1 MPKFFIDRP
10 IFAWVLSLLI
20 MLGGVMAITHLPV
33 AQYPSVAPPSIA
45 INANY
50 AGASAETVQDTVTS
64 VIEQQMNGIDHLLY
78 MTSGSSASGQAT
90 VTLYFDSGTDPDIA
104 QVQVQNKLQLAIP
117 SLPATVQQQGITVVK
132 STRNFLMFF
141 TLSTTNADVSDIA
154 LGNFISSSVLD
165 PLRRVTGVGEADLF
179 GSQYAM
185 RIWLNPNQLE
195 SYKLDAND
203 VINAIQAQNA
213 QVPVGQLG
221 ARPSVKGQ
229 EINITLQ
236 GQSTLN
242 SVKQFEGIL
251 LRVNPDGSRVYLR
264 DVARVEMGGETYAMQ
279 ARVDGRPA
287 AAVGIRLAP
296 SANAVATAKAVH
308 AKVKELS
315 KFFPPG
321 VQADFPYDS
330 SEFVSASIREVVTTL
345 IEAIVMVFLIIFL
358 FLQNFRATFIP
369 TIVIPV
375 ALLGTFAV
383 MYALGF
389 SINVLTMFGMVL
401 AVGELVDDAIVVVEN
416 VERIMSEEGLGPRE
430 ATIKAMKQITGALIG
445 ISLVLT
451 AVFIPMAFFGGSVGA
466 IYRQFSLTL
475 VSCMLFSI
483 FLAMSLTPALCAT
496 LLKPVEKGHHLR
508 KEGFFGWFNRG
519 FLATR
524 KNYEGLLARTLNK
537 TPRYLVAYLA
547 IVAAVCFLYYFLPSS
562 FLPSEDQGYFITSI
576 QLPVGA
582 TQQRTRD
589 VIGQVEK
596 YYLSQPEVAGMVD
609 VIGFSF
615 NGAGQNTALAF
626 VHLKDWSERRG
637 AQHHVDA
644 IIGRAFAELGKIKDA
659 IIYPLNPPPIPELG
673 ISAGFD
679 FELED
684 QGGLG
689 HDKLMEARHQLEGLA
704 AANPDIAKNPPMR
717 FQGLEDTPQLKVDID
732 QAKASAL
739 GVSLADLNTALTTY
753 FGSAYINNFVNGN
766 RVQRVIAQLDAP
778 YRMLPQDVSKIYV
791 RNSSGQMVS
800 LASLAT
806 LHWIYGSPSLQHYN
820 GFPSLEF
827 QGSAASGKSTGQAM
841 TAMEGL
847 AAKLPA
853 GIGYEWTGQS
863 FEERLSA
870 KKAPLLYA
878 LSLIVVFL
886 ALAALYENWSIPV
899 AVILVVPLGILG
911 ALLGATLRGLPNDV
925 FFKVGLLTIVG
936 LSAKN
941 AILIIE
947 FAKDL
952 QAQGKGLIEATLEA
966 AHLRLRPILM
976 TSLAFILGV
985 SPLAL
990 SSGAGSAS
998 RHDIGTGVAGGMI
1011 TATVLAVIFV
1021 PVFFVVV
1028 RRIFKSQKP
1037 SHTMMAPKLAGFEE
1051 DEGNNHSAKP

>member
-20 MLGGVMAITHLPV
+20 ILGGILALTHLPV

-45 INANY
+45 INATY

-64 VIEQQMNGIDHLLY
+64 VIEQQMNGIDNLLY
-78 MTSGSSASGQAT
+78 ISSSSSASGQST
-90 VTLYFDSGTDPDIA
+90 VTLYFNSGTDPDIA
-104 QVQVQNKLQLAIP
+104 QVQVQNKLQLAMP
-117 SLPATVQQQGITVVK
+117 NLPQTVQQQGITVLK

-141 TLSTTNADVSDIA
+141 ALSSTNKDVSDIA

-179 GSQYAM
+179 GTEYAM
-185 RIWLNPNQLE
+185 RVWLNPNQLE
-195 SYKLDAND
+195 SYNLDAND
-203 VINAIQAQNA
+203 VIAAIQAQNA
-213 QVPVGQLG
+213 QVPVGQIG
-221 ARPSVKGQ
+221 DRPAVKGQ

-236 GQSTLN
+236 GQSTLTT
-242 SVKQFEGIL
+242 VKQFGDIL
-251 LRVNPDGSRVYLR
+251 VRVNPDGSRVYLR
-264 DVARVEMGGETYAMQ
+264 DVARVELGGESYAMQ
-279 ARVDGRPA
+279 ARVNGRPA

-296 SANAVATAKAVH
+296 SANAVATANAVY

-315 KFFPPG
+315 KFFPAG
-321 VQADFPYDS
+321 VRADFPYDS
-330 SEFVSASIREVVTTL
+330 SEFVRASILEVVTTL
-345 IEAIVMVFLIIFL
+345 LEAIVMVFLIIFL

-375 ALLGTFAV
+375 ALLGTFGV

-416 VERIMSEEGLGPRE
+416 VERIMSEEGLSPRE
-430 ATIKAMKQITGALIG
+430 ATRKAMGQITGALIG

-451 AVFIPMAFFGGSVGA
+451 AVFIPMAFFGGSVGE

-483 FLAMSLTPALCAT
+483 FLAMSLTPALCAS
-496 LLKPVEKGHHLR
+496 LLKPVEKGHDLR
-508 KEGFFGWFNRG
+508 KKGFFGWFNRG
-519 FLATR
+519 FAATR
-524 KNYEGLLARTLNK
+524 KNYEGFLGRMLDK
-537 TPRYLVAYLA
+537 TPRYLFIYLA
-547 IVAAVCFLYYFLPSS
+547 IVVAVGWFYVRLPSS
-562 FLPSEDQGYFITSI
+562 FLPDEDQGYFITSI

-582 TQQRTRD
+582 TQERTVD
-589 VIGQVEK
+589 VLKQVES
-596 YYLSQPEVAGMVD
+596 YYLKQPEVSGMVD
-609 VIGFSF
+609 VAGFSF
-615 NGAGQNTALAF
+615 NGQGQNAALAF
-626 VHLKDWSERRG
+626 VHLKDWSQRHG
-637 AQHHVDA
+637 YQHSVQA
-644 IIGRAFAELGKIKDA
+644 IIGRAFMALGQIKDA
-659 IIYPLNPPPIPELG
+659 IIYPINPPPIPELG
-673 ISAGFD
+673 ISSGFD

-689 HDKLMEARHQLEGLA
+689 HEKLMQARDQLFAMA
-704 AANPDIAKNPPMR
+704 ATNHDIVQLR

-739 GVSLADLNTALTTY
+739 GVSLADLNTVLETY
-753 FGSAYINNFVNGN
+753 FGSDYINNFVDGN

-778 YRMLPQDVSKIYV
+778 YRMLPQDISKVFV
-791 RNSSGQMVS
+791 RNNSGQMVS

-820 GFPSLEF
+820 GVPSLELV
-827 QGSAASGKSTGQAM
+827 GAAPPGKSTGEAM
-841 TAMEGL
+841 TAMENL
-847 AAKLPA
+847 AKKLPN
-853 GIGYEWTGQS
+853 GFGYEWTGQS
-863 FEERLSA
+863 FEERLSG
-870 KKAPLLYA
+870 KQAPLLYA
-878 LSLIVVFL
+878 LSLLVVFL

-911 ALLGATLRGLPNDV
+911 ALLAATLRGLPNDV

-952 QAQGKGLIEATLEA
+952 QAQGKGLVEATLEA

-985 SPLAL
+985 LPLAL
-990 SSGAGSAS
+990 STGAGSAS
-998 RHDIGTGVAGGMI
+998 RHDIGTGVAGGMV
-1011 TATVLAVIFV
+1011 TATVLAVFLV

-1028 RRIFKSQKP
+1028 CRMFKTQKP
-1037 SHTMMAPKLAGFEE
+1037 SRPRLPPEVGDPDDA
-1051 DEGNNHSAKP
+1051 DENGKQEQS

>member
-20 MLGGVMAITHLPV
+20 MLGGVLAITHLPV
-33 AQYPSVAPPSIA
+33 AQYPTVAPPSIA
-45 INANY
+45 INATY

-64 VIEQQMNGIDHLLY
+64 VIEQQMNGIDNLLY
-78 MTSGSSASGQAT
+78 MSSSSSASGQST
-90 VTLYFDSGTDPDIA
+90 VTLYFQSGTDPDIA
-104 QVQVQNKLQLAIP
+104 QVQVQNKLQLAVP
-117 SLPATVQQQGITVVK
+117 NLPLTVQQAGITVVK

-141 TLSTTNADVSDIA
+141 ALSSTNQDVSDIA
-154 LGNFISSSVLD
+154 LGNFISASVLD
-165 PLRRVTGVGEADLF
+165 PIRRVTGVGEADLF
-179 GSQYAM
+179 GTQYAM
-185 RIWLNPNQLE
+185 RIWLNPGQLE
-195 SYKLDAND
+195 SYNLDAND
-203 VINAIQAQNA
+203 VINAIQAQNT

-221 ARPSVKGQ
+221 ARPAVKGQ

-236 GQSTLN
+236 GQSTLTT
-242 SVKQFEGIL
+242 VKEFEGIL

-264 DVARVEMGGETYAMQ
+264 DVARVELGGDSYALQ

-296 SANAVATAKAVH
+296 SANAVATANLVR

-315 KFFPPG
+315 KFFPAG
-321 VQADFPYDS
+321 VQVDFPYDS
-330 SEFVSASIREVVTTL
+330 SEFVRASIREVVTTL
-345 IEAIVMVFLIIFL
+345 VEAIVMVFLIIFL

-375 ALLGTFAV
+375 ALLGTFCV

-416 VERIMSEEGLGPRE
+416 VERIMSEEGLSPRE

-466 IYRQFSLTL
+466 IYRQFSLSL
-475 VSCMLFSI
+475 ISCMLFSI

-508 KEGFFGWFNRG
+508 KQGFFGWFNRG
-519 FLATR
+519 FAATR
-524 KNYEGLLARTLNK
+524 KNYEGLLARTINK
-537 TPRYLVAYLA
+537 TPRYLFIYLA
-547 IVAAVCFLYYFLPSS
+547 IVVAVGWFYVRLPSS
-562 FLPSEDQGYFITSI
+562 FLPDEDQGYFITVI

-582 TQQRTRD
+582 TQERTVD
-589 VIGQVEK
+589 VLKQVES
-596 YYLSQPEVAGMVD
+596 YYLKLPEVAGMVG
-609 VIGFSF
+609 VAGFSF
-615 NGAGQNTALAF
+615 NGQGQNAGLAF
-626 VHLKDWSERRG
+626 VHLKDWSQRHG
-637 AQHHVDA
+637 AQHSVQA
-644 IIGRAFAELGKIKDA
+644 IIGRAFMALSQIKDA
-659 IIYPLNPPPIPELG
+659 VIYPINPPPIPELG
-673 ISAGFD
+673 ISSGFD

-684 QGGLG
+684 QAGLG
-689 HDKLMEARHQLEGLA
+689 HDQLMQARNQLFAMA
-704 AANPDIAKNPPMR
+704 ATNQDITQLR
-717 FQGLEDTPQLKVDID
+717 FQGLEDTPELRVDID

-753 FGSAYINNFVNGN
+753 FGSDYINNFVNGN

-778 YRMLPQDVSKIYV
+778 YRMLPQDVSKVFV

-820 GFPSLEF
+820 GVPSLELV
-827 QGSAASGKSTGQAM
+827 GSAPPGKSTGQAM
-841 TAMEGL
+841 TAMEKL
-847 AAKLPA
+847 AAKLPK
-853 GIGYEWTGQS
+853 GFGYEWTGQS
-863 FEERLSA
+863 FQELLSA
-870 KKAPLLYA
+870 KQAPMLYA

-899 AVILVVPLGILG
+899 AVILVVPLGIIG
-911 ALLGATLRGLPNDV
+911 AVLAATLRGLPNDV

-941 AILIIE
+941 AILIVE

-952 QAQGKGLIEATLEA
+952 QAQGKGLIEATLAA
-966 AHLRLRPILM
+966 AHMRLRPILM

-990 SSGAGSAS
+990 STGAGSAS

-1011 TATVLAVIFV
+1011 SATFLAILFV
-1021 PVFFVVV
+1021 PVFFVLV

-1037 SHTMMAPKLAGFEE
+1037 THTMMAPKPAGFEE
-1051 DEGNNHSAKP
+1051 DEDNNNSAKP

>member
-20 MLGGVMAITHLPV
+20 MLGGVLAVTHLPV

-64 VIEQQMNGIDHLLY
+64 VIEQQMNGIDNLLY
-78 MTSGSSASGQAT
+78 MSSSSSASGQST
-90 VTLYFDSGTDPDIA
+90 VTLYFRAGTDPDIA

-117 SLPATVQQQGITVVK
+117 SLPQTVQQQGITVVK
-132 STRNFLMFF
+132 STRNFLMVF
-141 TLSTTNADVSDIA
+141 TLSSTNKDVSDIA

-165 PLRRVTGVGEADLF
+165 PIRRVTGVGEADLF
-179 GSQYAM
+179 GTEYAI
-185 RIWLNPNQLE
+185 RIWLNPQKLE
-195 SYKLDAND
+195 SYSLGVND
-203 VINAIQAQNA
+203 VINAIQSQNTE
-213 QVPVGQLG
+213 VPVGQLG
-221 ARPSVKGQ
+221 ARPAVKGQ

-236 GQSTLN
+236 GQSTLRT
-242 SVKQFEGIL
+242 VKEFEDIL

-264 DVARVEMGGETYAMQ
+264 DVARVELGGEDYSMQ

-296 SANAVATAKAVH
+296 SANAVATANAVY

-321 VQADFPYDS
+321 VRADYPYDS
-330 SEFVSASIREVVTTL
+330 SEFVRASIREVVTTL
-345 IEAIVMVFLIIFL
+345 LEAIVMVFLIIFL

-416 VERIMSEEGLGPRE
+416 VERIMSEEGLPPRE
-430 ATIKAMKQITGALIG
+430 ATIKAMDQITGALIG
-445 ISLVLT
+445 ICLVLT

-466 IYRQFSLTL
+466 IYRQFSLSL

-483 FLAMSLTPALCAT
+483 FLAMSLTPALCAS
-496 LLKPVEKGHHLR
+496 LLKPVEQGHHLR
-508 KEGFFGWFNRG
+508 KRGFFGWFNRG
-519 FLATR
+519 FAATR
-524 KNYEGLLARTLNK
+524 KNYEGFLGRTLNQ
-537 TPRYLVAYLA
+537 TPRYLVVYLA
-547 IVAAVCFLYYFLPSS
+547 IVVAVGWFYVRLPSS
-562 FLPSEDQGYFITSI
+562 FLPDEDQGYFMVSI

-582 TQQRTRD
+582 TQERTVD
-589 VIGQVEK
+589 VLKQVEN
-596 YYLSQPEVAGMVD
+596 YYLKQPEVAGMVD
-609 VIGFSF
+609 IAGFSF
-615 NGAGQNTALAF
+615 NGQGQNTAIAF
-626 VHLKDWSERRG
+626 VHLKPWSERHG
-637 AQHHVDA
+637 AQHSVQA
-644 IIGRAFAELGKIKDA
+644 VIGRAFIALGQIKDA
-659 IIYPLNPPPIPELG
+659 IIYPINPPPIHELG
-673 ISAGFD
+673 IVSGFD

-684 QGGLG
+684 QAGVG
-689 HDKLMEARHQLEGLA
+689 HGKLMQARDQLVGLA
-704 AANPDIAKNPPMR
+704 AKDPDITQLR
-717 FQGLEDTPQLKVDID
+717 FQGLEDTPELKVDID

-739 GVSLADLNTALTTY
+739 GVSLADMNTALETY
-753 FGSAYINNFVNGN
+753 FGSDYINNFVNGN

-778 YRMLPQDVSKIYV
+778 YRMLPQDVDNAYV

-806 LHWIYGSPSLQHYN
+806 IHWIYGSPSLQHYN
-820 GFPSLEF
+820 GVPALELV
-827 QGSAASGKSTGQAM
+827 GAAPPGRSTGQAM
-841 TAMEGL
+841 TAMENL
-847 AAKLPA
+847 AKKLPK
-853 GIGYEWTGQS
+853 GFGYEWTGQS

-870 KKAPLLYA
+870 KQAPLLYL

-886 ALAALYENWSIPV
+886 ALAALYENWAIPV
-899 AVILVVPLGILG
+899 AVILVVPLGIIG
-911 ALLGATLRGLPNDV
+911 ALLAATLRGLPNDV

-941 AILIIE
+941 AILIVE

-952 QAQGKGLIEATLEA
+952 QTQGRGLVEATLEA
-966 AHLRLRPILM
+966 AHMRLRPILM

-985 SPLAL
+985 MPLAL
-990 SSGAGSAS
+990 STGAGSAS
-998 RHDIGTGVAGGMI
+998 RHDIGTGVAGGMVSA
-1011 TATVLAVIFV
+1011 TALAIFFV
-1021 PVFFVVV
+1021 PVFFVLV
-1028 RRIFKSQKP
+1028 RRMFKSKKP
-1037 SHTMMAPKLAGFEE
+1037 LHTMLAPQAGGPDDD
-1051 DEGNNHSAKP
+1051 DENGKQGQP

>member
-20 MLGGVMAITHLPV
+20 MLGGVLAVTHLPV
-33 AQYPSVAPPSIA
+33 AQYPTVAPPSIA

-64 VIEQQMNGIDHLLY
+64 VIEQQMNGIDNLLY
-78 MTSGSSASGQAT
+78 MSSSSSASGQST
-90 VTLYFDSGTDPDIA
+90 VTLYFNSGTDPDIA
-104 QVQVQNKLQLAIP
+104 QVQVQNKLQLAMP
-117 SLPATVQQQGITVVK
+117 NLPQTVQQQGITVVK

-141 TLSTTNADVSDIA
+141 ALSSTNTDVSDIA

-179 GSQYAM
+179 GTEYGM
-185 RIWLNPNQLE
+185 RIWLNPDQLE
-195 SYKLDAND
+195 SYNLDAND
-203 VINAIQAQNA
+203 IIAAVQAQNT

-221 ARPSVKGQ
+221 ARPAVNGQ
-229 EINITLQ
+229 ELNVTLQ
-236 GQSTLN
+236 GQSTLT
-242 SVKQFEGIL
+242 SVKQFEDIL
-251 LRVNPDGSRVYLR
+251 LRVNPDSSRVYLR
-264 DVARVEMGGETYAMQ
+264 DVARVELGGASYAMQ

-296 SANAVATAKAVH
+296 SANAVATANAVR
-308 AKVKELS
+308 AKVNELS
-315 KFFPPG
+315 KFFPAG
-321 VQADFPYDS
+321 VQVDFPYDS
-330 SEFVSASIREVVTTL
+330 SEFVRASIREVVTTL

-358 FLQNFRATFIP
+358 FLQNFRATCIP

-466 IYRQFSLTL
+466 IYRQFSLAMI
-475 VSCMLFSI
+475 SCMLFSI

-508 KEGFFGWFNRG
+508 KQGFFGWFNRG
-519 FLATR
+519 FAATR
-524 KNYEGLLARTLNK
+524 KNYEAFLGRTIIK
-537 TPRYLVAYLA
+537 TPRYLFVYLV
-547 IVAAVCFLYYFLPSS
+547 IVLAVGWFYIRLPSS
-562 FLPSEDQGYFITSI
+562 FLPDEDQGYFITSI

-582 TQQRTRD
+582 TQERTVD
-589 VIGQVEK
+589 VLKQVEA
-596 YYLSQPEVAGMVD
+596 YYLQQPEIAGMVD
-609 VIGFSF
+609 VAGFSF
-615 NGAGQNTALAF
+615 NGQGQNAALAF
-626 VHLKDWSERRG
+626 VHLKDWSERHG
-637 AQHHVDA
+637 PQHSVQA
-644 IIGRAFAELGKIKDA
+644 IIGRAFGALGQIKDA
-659 IIYPLNPPPIPELG
+659 IIYPINPPPIPELG
-673 ISAGFD
+673 ISSGFD

-684 QGGLG
+684 QAGLG
-689 HDKLMEARHQLEGLA
+689 HDQLMQARNQLLGLA
-704 AANPDIAKNPPMR
+704 AKNPDITQMR

-739 GVSLADLNTALTTY
+739 GVSLADLNAALTTS

-766 RVQRVIAQLDAP
+766 RVQRVIAQLDSP
-778 YRMLPQDVSKIYV
+778 FRMLPQDVSKIYV

-800 LASLAT
+800 LSSLAT

-820 GFPSLEF
+820 GFPALELV
-827 QGSAASGKSTGQAM
+827 GSATPGKSTGQAM
-841 TAMEGL
+841 TAMENL
-847 AAKLPA
+847 AAKLPS
-853 GIGYEWTGQS
+853 GFGYEWTGQS

-870 KKAPLLYA
+870 KQAPLLYA

-911 ALLGATLRGLPNDV
+911 ALLAATGRGLPNDV

-941 AILIIE
+941 AILIVE
-947 FAKDL
+947 FAKDM

-966 AHLRLRPILM
+966 AHMRLRPILM

-985 SPLAL
+985 MPLAL
-990 SSGAGSAS
+990 STGAGSAS

-1011 TATVLAVIFV
+1011 SATVLAIVFV
-1021 PVFFVVV
+1021 PVFFVLV
-1028 RRIFKSQKP
+1028 RRIFKSSKP
-1037 SHTMMAPKLAGFEE
+1037 THTMMAPKPAGLDDD
-1051 DEGNNHSAKP
+1051 DENSNTAKP

>member
-20 MLGGVMAITHLPV
+20 MLGGVLAITHLPV

-64 VIEQQMNGIDHLLY
+64 VIEQQMNGIDNLLY
-78 MTSGSSASGQAT
+78 MSSSSSASGQST
-90 VTLYFDSGTDPDIA
+90 VTLYFNSGTDPDIA
-104 QVQVQNKLQLAIP
+104 QVQVQNKLQLAVP
-117 SLPATVQQQGITVVK
+117 NLPQTVQQQGITVLK
-132 STRNFLMFF
+132 STRNFLMIF
-141 TLSTTNADVSDIA
+141 TLSSTNKDVSDIA

-165 PLRRVTGVGEADLF
+165 PIRRLTGVGEADLF
-179 GSQYAM
+179 GTEYAM
-185 RIWLNPNQLE
+185 RIWLNPKQLE
-195 SYKLDAND
+195 SYNLDVND
-203 VINAIQAQNA
+203 VINAIQDQNT

-221 ARPSVKGQ
+221 ARPAVNGQ
-229 EINITLQ
+229 ELNITLQ

-242 SVKQFEGIL
+242 TVRQFEDIL

-264 DVARVEMGGETYAMQ
+264 DVARVELGGESYAMQ

-287 AAVGIRLAP
+287 AAVGVRLSP
-296 SANAVATAKAVH
+296 SANAVATANAVH

-315 KFFPPG
+315 KFFPAG
-321 VQADFPYDS
+321 VRADYPYDN
-330 SEFVSASIREVVTTL
+330 SEFVRASIQEVVTTL

-369 TIVIPV
+369 TMVIPV

-416 VERIMSEEGLGPRE
+416 VERIMSEEGLPPRE

-445 ISLVLT
+445 ICLVLT

-466 IYRQFSLTL
+466 IYRQFSLAMI
-475 VSCMLFSI
+475 SCMLFSI
-483 FLAMSLTPALCAT
+483 FLAMSLTPALCAS
-496 LLKPVEKGHHLR
+496 LLQPVEKGHHLR
-508 KEGFFGWFNRG
+508 KKGFFGWFNRG

-524 KNYEGLLARTLNK
+524 KNYEGFLARTINK
-537 TPRYLVAYLA
+537 TPRYLFVYLV
-547 IVAAVCFLYYFLPSS
+547 IILVVGWFYVRLPSS
-562 FLPSEDQGYFITSI
+562 FLPDEDQGYFITSI

-582 TQQRTRD
+582 TQERTVD
-589 VIGQVEK
+589 VLKQVEA
-596 YYLSQPEVAGMVD
+596 YYLQQPEIAGMVA
-609 VIGFSF
+609 IAGFSF
-615 NGAGQNTALAF
+615 NGQGQNTALTF
-626 VHLKDWSERRG
+626 VHLKDWSQRRG
-637 AQHHVDA
+637 AQHSVQA
-644 IIGRAFAELGKIKDA
+644 VIGRAFMALGQIKDA
-659 IIYPLNPPPIPELG
+659 IIYPINPPPIPELG
-673 ISAGFD
+673 ISSGFD

-684 QGGLG
+684 QAGLG
-689 HDKLMEARHQLEGLA
+689 HDQLMQARDQLLGMA
-704 AANPDIAKNPPMR
+704 MKNPDITQMR

-739 GVSLADLNTALTTY
+739 GVSLADLNAALTTC

-766 RVQRVIAQLDAP
+766 RVQRVIAQLDSP
-778 YRMLPQDVSKIYV
+778 YRMLPQDVNGIYV

-806 LHWIYGSPSLQHYN
+806 VHWIYGSPSLQHFN
-820 GFPSLEF
+820 GVPALELV
-827 QGSAASGKSTGQAM
+827 GSAPPGKSTGQAM
-841 TAMEGL
+841 TAMENL
-847 AAKLPA
+847 AQQLPK

-870 KKAPLLYA
+870 RQAPLLYV

-911 ALLGATLRGLPNDV
+911 ALLAATFRELPNDV

-966 AHLRLRPILM
+966 AHMRLRPILM

-985 SPLAL
+985 MPLAL
-990 SSGAGSAS
+990 STGAGSAS

-1011 TATVLAVIFV
+1011 TATALAILFV
-1021 PVFFVVV
+1021 PVFFVLV
-1028 RRIFKSQKP
+1028 RRMFKSKKP
-1037 SHTMMAPKLAGFEE
+1037 THTMMAPKPAGLDDDGENGKQE
-1051 DEGNNHSAKP
+1051 KP

>member
-1 MPKFFIDRP
+1 MPRFFIDRP

-20 MLGGVMAITHLPV
+20 MLAGFLALTHLPV

-45 INANY
+45 INAIY

-64 VIEQQMNGIDHLLY
+64 VIEQQMNGVDNLLY
-78 MTSGSSASGQAT
+78 ISSSSSASGQSS
-90 VTLYFDSGTDPDIA
+90 VTLYFRPGTDPDIA
-104 QVQVQNKLQLAIP
+104 QVQVQNKLQLAMP
-117 SLPATVQQQGITVVK
+117 NLPQTVQQQGITVLK

-141 TLSTTNADVSDIA
+141 TLSSTNDSISAIT
-154 LGNFISSSVLD
+154 LGNYVASSVLD
-165 PLRRVTGVGEADLF
+165 PVRRVTGVGEALLF
-179 GSQYAM
+179 STENAM
-185 RIWLNPNQLE
+185 RLWLNPQKLE
-195 SYKLDAND
+195 SYNLSVND
-203 VINAIQAQNA
+203 VIGAVQAQNI

-221 ARPSVKGQ
+221 AAPSLPGQ
-229 EINITLQ
+229 EINLTLQ
-236 GQSTLN
+236 GQSTLAT
-242 SVKQFEGIL
+242 VKEFEDIL

-264 DVARVEMGGETYAMQ
+264 DVARVELGGADYSIR

-287 AAVGIRLAP
+287 AAVAIRLSP
-296 SANAVATAKAVH
+296 EANAVATANAVH
-308 AKVKELS
+308 ARVHELA

-321 VQADFPYDS
+321 VRVDFPYDG
-330 SEFVSASIREVVTTL
+330 SEFVRASIREVVTTL
-345 IEAIVMVFLIIFL
+345 VEAIVMVFLIIFL

-389 SINVLTMFGMVL
+389 SVNVLTMFGMVL

-416 VERIMSEEGLGPRE
+416 VERIMSEEGLAPRE

-451 AVFIPMAFFGGSVGA
+451 AVFIPMAFFGGSVGE
-466 IYRQFSLTL
+466 IYRQFSLSL

-483 FLAMSLTPALCAT
+483 FLAMSLTPALCAS
-496 LLKPVEKGHHLR
+496 LLQPVEKGHHLR
-508 KEGFFGWFNRG
+508 KTGFFGWFNRG

-524 KNYEGLLARTLNK
+524 KNYESFLGRMLAK
-537 TPRYLVAYLA
+537 TPRYLAIYLA
-547 IVAAVCFLYYFLPSS
+547 ICAAVGWLYYRLPSS
-562 FLPSEDQGYFITSI
+562 FLPNEDQGYFITSI

-582 TQQRTRD
+582 TQERT
-589 VIGQVEK
+589 VEVLKQVER
-596 YYLSQPEVAGMVD
+596 YYLSQPEIAGMVD
-609 VIGFSF
+609 VAGFSF
-615 NGAGQNTALAF
+615 NGRGENAALAF
-626 VHLKDWSERRG
+626 VHLKDWSQRHG
-637 AQHHVDA
+637 AQHRVDA
-644 IIGRAFAELGKIKDA
+644 VIGRAFMAFSQIKDA
-659 IIYPLNPPPIPELG
+659 VIFALNPPPIPELG

-684 QGGLG
+684 QAGLG
-689 HDKLMEARHQLEGLA
+689 HEKLMQARDQLLA
-704 AANPDIAKNPPMR
+704 MAATNHDLVQLR
-717 FQGLEDTPQLKVDID
+717 YQGLEDTPQLRVDID
-732 QAKASAL
+732 EAKASAL
-739 GVSLADLNTALTTY
+739 GVSLADLNTALSTY
-753 FGSAYINNFVNGN
+753 FGSFYINNFVHGN

-778 YRMLPQDVSKIYV
+778 YRMQPQDVGKAYV
-791 RNSSGQMVS
+791 RNNRGEMVS
-800 LASLAT
+800 LSSLAS

-827 QGSAASGKSTGQAM
+827 QGSVPPGKSTGEAM
-841 TAMEGL
+841 IAMEKL
-847 AAKLPA
+847 ASQLPN
-853 GIGYEWTGQS
+853 GFGYEWTGQS
-863 FEERLSA
+863 YEERLSA
-870 KKAPLLYA
+870 KQAPLLYA

-911 ALLGATLRGLPNDV
+911 ALLAATLRGLPNDV
-925 FFKVGLLTIVG
+925 FFKVGLLTIIG

-966 AHLRLRPILM
+966 AHMRLRPILM

-985 SPLAL
+985 SPLAF
-990 SSGAGSAS
+990 STGAGSAS

-1011 TATVLAVIFV
+1011 SATVLAVFLV

-1037 SHTMMAPKLAGFEE
+1037 SHAMLAPKPAGFEE
-1051 DEGNNHSAKP
+1051 DEGNNPSAKP

>member
-20 MLGGVMAITHLPV
+20 MLGGFLAITHLPV

-45 INANY
+45 INATY

-64 VIEQQMNGIDHLLY
+64 VIEQQMNGIDNLLY
-78 MTSGSSASGQAT
+78 MSSSSSASGQCT
-90 VTLYFDSGTDPDIA
+90 VTLYFQSGTDPDIA
-104 QVQVQNKLQLAIP
+104 QVQVQNKLQLAVP
-117 SLPATVQQQGITVVK
+117 NLPLTVQQAGITVVK

-141 TLSTTNADVSDIA
+141 ALSTTNKEVSDIA
-154 LGNFISSSVLD
+154 LGNFISASILD
-165 PLRRVTGVGEADLF
+165 PIRRVTGVGEADLF
-179 GSQYAM
+179 GTQYAM
-185 RIWLNPNQLE
+185 RIWLNPNRLE
-195 SYKLDAND
+195 SYNLDAND
-203 VINAIQAQNA
+203 VLNAIQAQNT

-221 ARPSVKGQ
+221 ARPAVKGQ

-236 GQSTLN
+236 GQSTLTTV
-242 SVKQFEGIL
+242 SQFEGIL
-251 LRVNPDGSRVYLR
+251 LRVNPDGSRVFLR
-264 DVARVEMGGETYAMQ
+264 DVARVELGGDSYSLQ

-296 SANAVATAKAVH
+296 SANAVATANLVRS
-308 AKVKELS
+308 KVKDLS
-315 KFFPPG
+315 KFFPAG
-321 VQADFPYDS
+321 VQVDFPYDS

-345 IEAIVMVFLIIFL
+345 VEAIVMVFLIIFL

-430 ATIKAMKQITGALIG
+430 ATIKAMGQITGALIG

-466 IYRQFSLTL
+466 IYRQFSLSMI
-475 VSCMLFSI
+475 SCMLFSI

-508 KEGFFGWFNRG
+508 KQGFFGWFNRG
-519 FLATR
+519 FAATR
-524 KNYEGLLARTLNK
+524 KNYEGLLGRTINK
-537 TPRYLVAYLA
+537 TPRYLFIYLA
-547 IVAAVCFLYYFLPSS
+547 IVVAVGWFYIRLPSS
-562 FLPSEDQGYFITSI
+562 FLPDEDQGYFITII

-582 TQQRTRD
+582 TQERTVD
-589 VIGQVEK
+589 VLKQVEA
-596 YYLSQPEVAGMVD
+596 YYLQQTEVAGMVD
-609 VIGFSF
+609 VAGFSF
-615 NGAGQNTALAF
+615 NGQGQNAALAF
-626 VHLKDWSERRG
+626 VHLKDWSLRHG
-637 AQHHVDA
+637 AQHGVDA
-644 IIGRAFAELGKIKDA
+644 IIMRAFMALSQIKDA
-659 IIYPLNPPPIPELG
+659 IIYPINPPPIPELG
-673 ISAGFD
+673 ISSGFD

-684 QGGLG
+684 QAGLG
-689 HDKLMEARHQLEGLA
+689 HDQLMAARNQLFAMA
-704 AANPDIAKNPPMR
+704 ATNHDIVQLR

-739 GVSLADLNTALTTY
+739 GVSLGDLNTALTTY
-753 FGSAYINNFVNGN
+753 FGSDYINNFVNGN
-766 RVQRVIAQLDAP
+766 RVQRVIAQLDSP
-778 YRMLPQDVSKIYV
+778 YRMLPQNVSKVFV
-791 RNSSGQMVS
+791 RNGSGQMVS
-800 LASLAT
+800 LSSLAT
-806 LHWIYGSPSLQHYN
+806 LHWIYGSPSLQHFN
-820 GFPSLEF
+820 GVPALELV
-827 QGSAASGKSTGQAM
+827 GSAPPGKSTGQAM
-841 TAMEGL
+841 TAMEKL
-847 AAKLPA
+847 AEQLPK
-853 GIGYEWTGQS
+853 GFGYEWTGQS

-870 KKAPLLYA
+870 KQAPLLYA

-911 ALLGATLRGLPNDV
+911 ALLAATFRGLPNDV

-941 AILIIE
+941 AILIVE
-947 FAKDL
+947 FAKDM

-966 AHLRLRPILM
+966 AHMRLRPILM

-985 SPLAL
+985 LPLAL
-990 SSGAGSAS
+990 STGAGSAS

-1011 TATVLAVIFV
+1011 TATFLAILFV
-1021 PVFFVVV
+1021 PVFFVLV

-1037 SHTMMAPKLAGFEE
+1037 THTLLPPKPSGLDDANG
-1051 DEGNNHSAKP
+1051 DHRSAKP

>member
-20 MLGGVMAITHLPV
+20 MMAGILAITHLPV

-45 INANY
+45 INATY

-64 VIEQQMNGIDHLLY
+64 VIEQQMNGIDNLLY
-78 MTSGSSASGQAT
+78 MSSSSSASGQST
-90 VTLYFDSGTDPDIA
+90 VTLYFNSGTDPDIA
-104 QVQVQNKLQLAIP
+104 QVQVQNKLQLAVP
-117 SLPATVQQQGITVVK
+117 SLPQTVQQQGITVVK

-141 TLSTTNADVSDIA
+141 TLSTTNKDVSDTA
-154 LGNFISSSVLD
+154 LGNFISSAVLD
-165 PLRRVTGVGEADLF
+165 PIRRVTGVGEADLF
-179 GSQYAM
+179 GTQYAM
-185 RIWLNPNQLE
+185 RVWLNPNQLE
-195 SYKLDAND
+195 SYNLDAND
-203 VINAIQAQNA
+203 VIAAIQAQNT

-221 ARPSVKGQ
+221 ARPAVNGQ

-242 SVKQFEGIL
+242 TVKQFENIL

-264 DVARVEMGGETYAMQ
+264 DVARVEMGGESYGLQ

-296 SANAVATAKAVH
+296 SANAVATADAVH
-308 AKVKELS
+308 AKVQELS
-315 KFFPPG
+315 KFFPAG
-321 VQADFPYDS
+321 VQVDFPYDA
-330 SEFVSASIREVVTTL
+330 SEFVRASIREVVTTL
-345 IEAIVMVFLIIFL
+345 VEAIVMVFLIIFL

-375 ALLGTFAV
+375 ALLGTFGV

-416 VERIMSEEGLGPRE
+416 VERIMSEEGLSPRE

-475 VSCMLFSI
+475 ISCMLFSI
-483 FLAMSLTPALCAT
+483 FLAMSLTPALCAS

-524 KNYEGLLARTLNK
+524 KNYEGLLARTINK
-537 TPRYLVAYLA
+537 APRYLVIYLA
-547 IVAAVCFLYYFLPSS
+547 IVAAVGWFYIRLPSS
-562 FLPSEDQGYFITSI
+562 FLPDEDQGYFITLI

-582 TQQRTRD
+582 TQERTVD
-589 VIGQVEK
+589 VLKQVES
-596 YYLSQPEVAGMVD
+596 YYLKQPEIAGMVD
-609 VIGFSF
+609 VAGFSF
-615 NGAGQNTALAF
+615 NGQGQNAALAF
-626 VHLKDWSERRG
+626 AHLKDWSQRRG
-637 AQHHVDA
+637 AQHGVDA
-644 IIGRAFAELGKIKDA
+644 IIGRAFGALGQIKDA
-659 IIYPLNPPPIPELG
+659 VIYPINPPPIPELG

-684 QGGLG
+684 QAGLG
-689 HDKLMEARHQLEGLA
+689 HDQLMQARNQLFAMA
-704 AANPDIAKNPPMR
+704 ATNQDIAQLR
-717 FQGLEDTPQLKVDID
+717 FVGLEDTPQLKVDID

-739 GVSLADLNTALTTY
+739 GVSLADLNTALETY
-753 FGSAYINNFVNGN
+753 FGSDYINNFVNGN

-778 YRMLPQDVSKIYV
+778 YRMLPQDVSKVFV

-820 GFPSLEF
+820 GVPTLEL
-827 QGSAASGKSTGQAM
+827 QGLAPPGKSTGQAM
-841 TAMEGL
+841 TAMENL
-847 AAKLPA
+847 ASKLPK
-853 GIGYEWTGQS
+853 GFGYEWTGQS

-870 KKAPLLYA
+870 KQAPLLYA

-899 AVILVVPLGILG
+899 AVILVVPLGIIG
-911 ALLGATLRGLPNDV
+911 ALLGATMRGLPNDV

-952 QAQGKGLIEATLEA
+952 QAQGKGLVEATLEA

-985 SPLAL
+985 APLAL
-990 SSGAGSAS
+990 STGAGSAS

-1011 TATVLAVIFV
+1011 TATALAIIFV
-1021 PVFFVVV
+1021 PVFFVLV
-1028 RRIFKSQKP
+1028 RRIFKTNP
-1037 SHTMMAPKLAGFEE
+1037 SSPPVPLKSAGMDDDGE
-1051 DEGNNHSAKP
+1051 NNRPAKP

>member
-20 MLGGVMAITHLPV
+20 MLGGVLAITHLPV
-33 AQYPSVAPPSIA
+33 AQYPTVAPPSIA

-64 VIEQQMNGIDHLLY
+64 VIEQQMNGIDNLLY
-78 MTSGSSASGQAT
+78 MSSSSSASGQST
-90 VTLYFDSGTDPDIA
+90 VTLYFNSGTDPDIA

-117 SLPATVQQQGITVVK
+117 NLPQTVQQQGITVVK

-141 TLSTTNADVSDIA
+141 ALSSTNKDVSDIA

-179 GSQYAM
+179 GTEYAM
-185 RIWLNPNQLE
+185 RIWLKPDQLE
-195 SYKLDAND
+195 SYNLTADDIIA
-203 VINAIQAQNA
+203 AIQAQNV

-221 ARPSVKGQ
+221 DRPAVKGQ

-236 GQSTLN
+236 GQSTLTT
-242 SVKQFEGIL
+242 VKQFENIL

-264 DVARVEMGGETYAMQ
+264 DVARVELGGASYAMQ

-296 SANAVATAKAVH
+296 SANAVATANAVH
-308 AKVKELS
+308 ARVKELS
-315 KFFPPG
+315 KFFPAG
-321 VQADFPYDS
+321 VRVDFPYDS
-330 SEFVSASIREVVTTL
+330 SEFVRASIQEVVTTL
-345 IEAIVMVFLIIFL
+345 VEAIAMVFLIIFL

-416 VERIMSEEGLGPRE
+416 VERIMSEEGLSPRE
-430 ATIKAMKQITGALIG
+430 ATRKAMKQITGALIG

-466 IYRQFSLTL
+466 IYRQFSLAMI
-475 VSCMLFSI
+475 SCMLFSI
-483 FLAMSLTPALCAT
+483 FLAMSLTPALCAS

-508 KEGFFGWFNRG
+508 KQGFFGWFNRG

-524 KNYEGLLARTLNK
+524 KNYESFLGRTIIK
-537 TPRYLVAYLA
+537 TPRYLFVYLA
-547 IVAAVCFLYYFLPSS
+547 IVLAVGWLYVRLPSS
-562 FLPSEDQGYFITSI
+562 FLPDEDQGYFITSI

-582 TQQRTRD
+582 TQERTLA
-589 VIGQVEK
+589 VLKQVEG
-596 YYLSQPEVAGMVD
+596 YYLQQPEIAGMVD
-609 VIGFSF
+609 VAGFSF
-615 NGAGQNTALAF
+615 NGQGQNSALAF
-626 VHLKDWSERRG
+626 VHLKDWSQRHG
-637 AQHHVDA
+637 AQHSVQQV
-644 IIGRAFAELGKIKDA
+644 IGRAFMALSQVKDA
-659 IIYPLNPPPIPELG
+659 IIYPINPPPIPELG
-673 ISAGFD
+673 ISSGFD

-684 QGGLG
+684 QAGLG
-689 HDKLMEARHQLEGLA
+689 HDQLMQARNQLVAMA
-704 AANPDIAKNPPMR
+704 ATNHDIAQLR

-739 GVSLADLNTALTTY
+739 GVSLADLNTALTTC
-753 FGSAYINNFVNGN
+753 FGSDYINNFVDGN

-778 YRMLPQDVSKIYV
+778 YRMLPQDVSKVFV
-791 RNSSGQMVS
+791 RNGNGQMVS
-800 LASLAT
+800 LSSLVT

-820 GFPSLEF
+820 GVPSLELV
-827 QGSAASGKSTGQAM
+827 GSAPPGKSTGQAM
-841 TAMEGL
+841 TAMENL
-847 AAKLPA
+847 AQKLPA
-853 GIGYEWTGQS
+853 GFGYEWTGQS
-863 FEERLSA
+863 FEERLSG
-870 KKAPLLYA
+870 KQAPMLYA

-899 AVILVVPLGILG
+899 AVILVVPLGIFG
-911 ALLGATLRGLPNDV
+911 ALLAATGRGLPNDV

-952 QAQGKGLIEATLEA
+952 QAQGKGLVEATLEA
-966 AHLRLRPILM
+966 AHMRLRPILM

-985 SPLAL
+985 MPLAL
-990 SSGAGSAS
+990 STGAGSAS

-1011 TATVLAVIFV
+1011 TATVLAILFV
-1021 PVFFVVV
+1021 PVFFVLV
-1028 RRIFKSQKP
+1028 RRMFKSNKP
-1037 SHTMMAPKLAGFEE
+1037 THTMMAPQAGLDDD
-1051 DEGNNHSAKP
+1051 DENGKQEKP